1 MSLYDDIFKNLIKTG
16 KLDLMECRELSC
28 KDIDTLTDEIR
39 FWCTYG
45 GGKLD
50 KLGKEIKSN

>member
-1 MSLYDDIFKNLIKTG
+1 MSLYDNVLNNLLETG

-28 KDIDTLTDEIR
+28 KEIDMITDEIR

-45 GGKLD
+45 SGKLEN
-50 KLGKEIKSN
+50 LGKEKNK